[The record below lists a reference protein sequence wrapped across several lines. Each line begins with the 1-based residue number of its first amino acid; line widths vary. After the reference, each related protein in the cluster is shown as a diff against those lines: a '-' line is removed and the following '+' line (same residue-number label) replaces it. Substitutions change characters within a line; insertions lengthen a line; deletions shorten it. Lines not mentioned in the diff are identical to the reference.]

1 VNQEGGAK
9 VIMKQHKK
17 EKLSHLL
24 MRYLLIIVGAGLAA
38 VAIELFLV
46 PNDII
51 DGGVIGVSLILSH
64 LNAGSIPFV
73 NFATLVIIINLPFM
87 YYGYKYIGKTF
98 VFSSIFGIVCLAVI
112 ESQLHH
118 VEAFTTQPILATV
131 FGGLIL
137 GAGVGLVIRNGGT
150 MDGTEILGILLT
162 KKLPFSLGEFVMFVN
177 IFIFIWA
184 GFVYGPEQAMY
195 SVMAYYIAFK
205 TIDTV
210 IQGLDET
217 KAVII
222 VSDHYADV
230 SDAILDRLGR
240 GTTKLKGK
248 GGYTDEDK
256 EVIYAVV
263 TRLEVTKLKA
273 IVHEVDP
280 KAFIT
285 IMNTQE
291 TKGAQ
296 FKSAIH

>member
-24 MRYLLIIVGAGLAA
+24 IRYLLIIVGAGLAA

-230 SDAILDRLGR
+230 SDTILDRLGR